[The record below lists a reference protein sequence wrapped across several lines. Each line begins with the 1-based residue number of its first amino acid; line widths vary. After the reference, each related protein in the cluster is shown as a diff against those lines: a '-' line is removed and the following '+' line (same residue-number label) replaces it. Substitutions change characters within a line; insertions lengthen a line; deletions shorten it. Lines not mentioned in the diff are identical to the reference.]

1 MNKENNE
8 EHATRKYNWSKISNK
23 LAIIVIIDFLIT
35 TIFKKELKSYDNYI
49 YWQILS
55 LLIIIIFLI
64 SLFLS
69 YKNRKK

>member
-8 EHATRKYNWSKISNK
+8 EHATRKYNWSKISNI

-35 TIFKKELKSYDNYI
+35 TIFKKELNSYDNYI

-55 LLIIIIFLI
+55 LLIFIIFLI

-69 YKNRKK
+69 YKKRKK